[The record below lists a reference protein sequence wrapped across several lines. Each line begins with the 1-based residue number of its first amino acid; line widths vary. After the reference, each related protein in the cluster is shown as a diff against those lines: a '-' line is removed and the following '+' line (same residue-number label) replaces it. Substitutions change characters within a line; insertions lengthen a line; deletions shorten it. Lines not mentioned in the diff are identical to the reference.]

1 MSADIFI
8 NFLFQ
13 YMETIAEERSNFW
26 RNTSLIL
33 IGLLIGYMMGRF
45 ELTNVTFRNDNAAT
59 EKTEITNSQN
69 PTNNT
74 ANNEIVI
81 SPDDDPYMGS
91 EDAKVTIIDFSDYQC
106 PFSAKFNINILPQLE
121 AEYIKT
127 GKVKYVFRDFPLNI
141 HPKAQYAHYAA
152 ECAKEQNKYWEM
164 NKILFE
170 KQSDWS
176 NSEKIIETFS
186 TYAAEIGMNKYT
198 FEDCLTSEKHREE
211 VEKDKNDG
219 ISYGIKGTPT
229 IIVNNKIIRGI
240 STYDQFKQLIE
251 KEL

>member
-1 MSADIFI
+1 
-8 NFLFQ
+8 
-13 YMETIAEERSNFW
+13 METAEEERSNFW

-33 IGLLIGYMMGRF
+33 IGLLIGYIIGRF
-45 ELTNVTFRNDNAAT
+45 ELTSITFKNENAAT
-59 EKTEITNSQN
+59 GKTEI
-69 PTNNT
+69 
-74 ANNEIVI
+74 NEIVI
-81 SPDDDPYMGS
+81 SSDDDPYMGL
-91 EDAKVTIIDFSDYQC
+91 EDAKITIIDFGDYQC

-121 AEYIKT
+121 ADYIKT

-152 ECAKEQNKYWEM
+152 ECGKEQGKYWEM

-176 NSEKIIETFS
+176 KSEDIIKTLN
-186 TYAAEIGMNKYT
+186 TYATEVGIGGYK
-198 FEDCLTSEKHREE
+198 FEDCLKSEKHKEE

-219 ISYGIKGTPT
+219 ISYGIKSTPT
-229 IIVNNKIIRGI
+229 IIVNGKIIRGI
-240 STYDQFKQLIE
+240 STYDQLKQLIE